1 MQHIDPTSFGN
12 KKPLLTRMQKLADA
26 IRIHTVNDHCD
37 SVLYLTMHT
46 IRDFAAHF
54 TNDYLLDNSE
64 RANAVLHCKY
74 LYDDIYKEG
83 LSKSHLIQN
92 EAANLKSYIH
102 HFAHI
107 ATGLLQAIKDFHSRA
122 SAVKDVPPI
131 EKTLADLDDL
141 LLIEPPTPFNSPA
154 LTTCTQQGHTPSTPA
169 SSPSQF
175 FSMSPITR
183 TKSADIISVDSIDKS
198 DSGYSTDVEMD
209 DDEEPHQF
217 LKSQ

>member
-1 MQHIDPTSFGN
+1 MQHIDPTSFDD
-12 KKPLLTRMQKLADA
+12 KKPLLTQMQKLADT

-54 TNDYLLDNSE
+54 TNDYLLDNTE

-74 LYDDIYKEG
+74 LYDEIYKEG

-92 EAANLKSYIH
+92 EAANLKHYIH

-131 EKTLADLDDL
+131 KKTLADLDDL
-141 LLIEPPTPFNSPA
+141 LQIESPTPLNSPA
-154 LTTCTQQGHTPSTPA
+154 QTPHAQQAHTPSTPA
-169 SSPSQF
+169 LSPPQF
-175 FSMSPITR
+175 FSMSPLTR
-183 TKSADIISVDSIDKS
+183 TKSADIISVDKY

-209 DDEEPHQF
+209 DEEQPHQF
-217 LKSQ
+217 LTSQ